1 LDELNQPNFFIDDFN
16 NEVFLLSCYIRH
28 MKIFLTDLGLETG
41 TKEERKEVDLAI
53 REIIGKKSTDK
64 CNDVWK
70 DVKVWLAD
78 DEKKSELE
86 YKLKTV

>member
-1 LDELNQPNFFIDDFN
+1 
-16 NEVFLLSCYIRH
+16 

-53 REIIGKKSTDK
+53 RGVIGKKSTDK

-70 DVKVWLAD
+70 EVKLWLAD
-78 DEKKSELE
+78 DVKKSELE
-86 YKLKTV
+86 NKLKTV